1 MAKTVSTT
9 SGWSDSHS
17 TTHSETH
24 STSESKSQSETKKV
38 LDEELLEKI
47 LSGLKGFMT
56 DEEIAEYAEN
66 QLKPTLNAGLEAS
79 QQTYETTKLAKEQE
93 IADLAALLK
102 RSIEEQESAYRKSM
116 ADIETAA
123 LARGM
128 GRSSYTL
135 ETLANQGDTLA
146 KVIEDLTSESARQ
159 QNQVREQISLAATQN
174 AQTQG
179 RLNTDYASSIAAKI
193 QELKEN
199 QRKEYNQNYLTAVSG
214 TLGSATQGQQS
225 TVGHSTTDSETHSST
240 QYGSTTVTKTS
251 GGGGGKKSSGGD
263 VDVIA
268 Y

>member
-24 STSESKSQSETKKV
+24 STSESKSQSSTKKV

-56 DEEIAEYAEN
+56 DEEIEAYAEN
-66 QLKPTLNAGLEAS
+66 QLRPTLNAGLEAS

-93 IADLAALLK
+93 IADLVAQLK
-102 RSIEEQESAYRKSM
+102 RGIEEQESAYKKSM
-116 ADIETAA
+116 ANVETAA

-135 ETLANQGDTLA
+135 EALAAQGNALA
-146 KVIEDLTSESARQ
+146 KVINDLTSESDRQ
-159 QNQVREQISLAATQN
+159 QNQVREQISLAAQQN

-179 RLNTDYASSIAAKI
+179 RLNTDYASNIAAKI

-214 TLGSATQGQQS
+214 TLGSATQGTQS
-225 TVGHSTTDSETHSST
+225 TVGHSTTDSETHSSSS
-240 QYGSTTVTKTS
+240 YGSTTVTKTS

-263 VDVIA
+263 VDIVS